1 MSRMKLDASNHNPDP
16 RYLRGLYEGAGL
28 TQEEAARRI
37 GITARALRNYVSETA
52 GREAPYPVQFALECL
67 ANES

>member
-1 MSRMKLDASNHNPDP
+1 MKPDSSKHNPDP
-16 RYLRGLYEGAGL
+16 QYLRGLYERAGL
-28 TQEEAARRI
+28 KQEEAARRI

-67 ANES
+67 ASES